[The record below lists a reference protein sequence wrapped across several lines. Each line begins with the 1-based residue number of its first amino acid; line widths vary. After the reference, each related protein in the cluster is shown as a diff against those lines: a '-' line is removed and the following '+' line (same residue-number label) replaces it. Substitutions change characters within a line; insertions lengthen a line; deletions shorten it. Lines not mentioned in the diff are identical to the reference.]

1 MAHLKV
7 IGTGVFGAEV
17 EATKA
22 SIPSNTTILGVT
34 GTLAK
39 TLTIGGAGA
48 FSVIDNPSIVG
59 VTFFNLWAD
68 SITSTTASA
77 INLKNNKIAAITIS
91 DVGGSDHCFQNVT
104 TSNTFDLSGNCLTS
118 VALGTLLAQL
128 ATYLD
133 TVGAI
138 FTLSGDDM
146 PVPTEPQW
154 LNALIAA
161 SNGGYLI
168 FRGTNTITV
177 SATGEDATT
186 YADALDT
193 YTWTYAS
200 KAFNGPNSFV
210 LSYDVAEGKYKL
222 TNGVI
227 TLLSDGAVFA
237 GAEWYDG
244 ETLTTVGVSLDP
256 LS

>member
-48 FSVIDNPSIVG
+48 FLVTDNPSIVG
-59 VTFFNLWAD
+59 VTFLNLWAD
-68 SITSTTASA
+68 DVTPAGASP
-77 INLKNNKIAAITIS
+77 ISLKNNRIAEITIS
-91 DVGGSDHCFQNVT
+91 DIGGTYHCFQNAYVGC
-104 TSNTFDLSGNCLTS
+104 SMDLSGNCLTS
-118 VALGTLLAQL
+118 TALGTLLAQL

-133 TVGAI
+133 TVYAS
-138 FTLSGDDM
+138 FTLTGDDM

-154 LNALIAA
+154 LDAIIAA

-168 FRGTNTITV
+168 FRGTNTVTV
-177 SATGEDATT
+177 SATGDDATT

-210 LSYDVAEGKYKL
+210 LSYDVSAGKYKL